1 MSWPASLFSALLTGL
16 LAMFVSGLVA
26 ALAVD
31 WYQISSREGGSGYFV
46 IAMSILGLGAGLV
59 LGLIVARTVS
69 GSANPG
75 FLRATGIS
83 LGMVAALG
91 AVAAGVARALADV
104 PPEID
109 GETLMLQVEVRWPE
123 SQTTAPVAVG
133 RDEPSLGLHSIPRL
147 SHTVRVSE
155 RGPLWLED
163 AHLVDGRWVA
173 PGAVRVFTSRGTR
186 MLTVELGGEKSQGF
200 ALPLRAFPRLQD
212 TTWSEWLPNFR
223 PGVTVPPDLVRYRF
237 RVQRV
242 SQPIRSQ
249 TIGPFEV
256 LTRTGY
262 FYQESVDS
270 ANRFAASASFS
281 FRYNGQPL
289 PIEGPGTDDGGTEE
303 RFEQVSEVA
312 LIAGERTAFL
322 LRADSP
328 NAFGVCFL
336 LSDSGGAP
344 RLQFVGVSGEGIDGQ
359 LLTSDTARFRAAAG
373 RTKLRGRIDR
383 VSQSQPGLYRIGNT
397 VVDTRRLTLHHFHP
411 DTGHYDVPSVPPLG
425 LSPDERSFVT
435 WVSANEV
442 SPPPMLRVIDFVG
455 DTSYTLPVD
464 PTRMRWAK
472 FESLDPAW
480 LLHHF
485 EWQRQGGVDRLVERP
500 HFVPLP
506 YRGEFSAS
514 TGYQSYRW
522 EKGSAALRGVLL
534 EFLAREFHATQGE
547 ADAADYE
554 IPVTIGSD
562 TLKVGFSTDFGYVMV
577 SSDGPHPGDSTLVE
591 RIGTGFDAVLARGTY
606 DSLFTTGNP

>member
-1 MSWPASLFSALLTGL
+1 MSWPVSLFSALLTGL

-31 WYQISSREGGSGYFV
+31 WYQISGREGGSGYFV

-59 LGLIVARTVS
+59 VGLVVARVVS
-69 GSANPG
+69 GGAHPG

-83 LGMVAALG
+83 FGMVAALG
-91 AVAAGVARALADV
+91 AVGAGLARALADV
-104 PPEID
+104 PPEIQ
-109 GETLMLQVEVRWPE
+109 GESLMLQVEVRWPE
-123 SQTTAPVAVG
+123 RQATAPVAAG

-147 SHTVRVSE
+147 SHTVRASE

-163 AHLVDGRWVA
+163 AQLVDGRWVA
-173 PGAVRVFTSRGTR
+173 PGAVRVFTSRGRR

-200 ALPLRAFPRLQD
+200 ALPLRAFPRVED
-212 TTWSEWLPNFR
+212 TTWSDWLPNFR
-223 PGVTVPPDLVRYRF
+223 PGVTVPSDLVSYRF

-242 SQPIRSQ
+242 SQPIRRQ
-249 TIGPFEV
+249 TIGSFEV

-270 ANRFAASASFS
+270 ANRFAASAAFS

-289 PIEGPGTDDGGTEE
+289 PIEGPTADDGGTEE
-303 RFEQVSEVA
+303 RFEQVTEVA
-312 LIAGERTAFL
+312 LIGGERPAFL

-328 NAFGVCFL
+328 SASGACFL

-344 RLQFVGVSGEGIDGQ
+344 RLQLVDAGGSSVEGQ
-359 LLTSDTARFRAAAG
+359 LLTNDTARFRAATAHT
-373 RTKLRGRIDR
+373 RLRGRIDR
-383 VSQSQPGLYRIGNT
+383 VSHSQPGLYRIGNT
-397 VVDTRRLTLHHFHP
+397 VVDTRRLMLHHFHP
-411 DTGHYDVPSVPPLG
+411 DTGYYDVPSVPPLG

-435 WVSANEV
+435 WASANEV

-464 PTRMRWAK
+464 PTRMRWAT

-485 EWQRQGGVDRLVERP
+485 TWQRQGGVDRLVERP

-506 YRGEFSAS
+506 YRGEFSANS
-514 TGYQSYRW
+514 SYQSYRW
-522 EKGSAALRGVLL
+522 EKGTAALRGVLL
-534 EFLAREFHATQGE
+534 EFLDREFHAVAGP

-577 SSDGPHPGDSTLVE
+577 SSDGPHPADSTLVQ
-591 RIGTGFDAVLARGTY
+591 RIGTGFDAVLAGGRY
-606 DSLFTTGNP
+606 DSLFTIGDR